1 MTRNIG
7 LPVKESKKKIE
18 ENEKNN
24 PFNGTLSIRG
34 KIFEGTVINAK
45 ANGTIVIQKESPI
58 YFKKFKRFGRSK
70 NKIHAH
76 VPSNINVEEGDYVIC
91 SVSGK
96 NIPLNQLTYW
106 NVELQ
111 EAYFS
116 PKEAQQ
122 RYEELNKK

>member
-1 MTRNIG
+1 MIIAIDIG
-7 LPVKESKKKIE
+7 NTNVTLGI
-18 ENEKNN
+18 
-24 PFNGTLSIRG
+24 FNGNELSGRWSITTDQNRMG
-34 KIFEGTVINAK
+34 DE
-45 ANGTIVIQKESPI
+45 
-58 YFKKFKRFGRSK
+58 YFLIIKQLL
-70 NKIHAH
+70 
-76 VPSNINVEEGDYVIC
+76 EM
-91 SVSGK
+91 K